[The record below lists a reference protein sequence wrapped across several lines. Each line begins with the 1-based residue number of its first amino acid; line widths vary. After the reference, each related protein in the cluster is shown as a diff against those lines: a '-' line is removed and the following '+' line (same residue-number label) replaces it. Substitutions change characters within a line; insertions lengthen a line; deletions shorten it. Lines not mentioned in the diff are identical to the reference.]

1 MFLVQACSYKSKID
15 SNYYCQKLKFSCI
28 KSNKVVNFKTSK
40 GDFEVKL
47 FGKDNPVTVSNFLE
61 NIENNIYE
69 NQKFYKIINY
79 PQIRF
84 IHGGVKPENKY
95 YTERKQNLNKTS
107 PTIPLEIKFKEEV
120 KPRYN
125 YQIKN
130 PVETVNLVNT
140 FESGSIAMVK
150 SGKDKSSS
158 TEFFF
163 VTTKIPELDGRY
175 SIFGK
180 IIKGLDVLEKINKKT
195 TLRQSRFLIKFLENI
210 YLFSTFLY

>member
-1 MFLVQACSYKSKID
+1 MAQACSYKSKID

-61 NIENNIYE
+61 NIENNIYV

-84 IHGGVKPENKY
+84 IHGGVNPENKS

-107 PTIPLEIKFKEEV
+107 PTIPLEIKFKEEI

-130 PVETVNLVNT
+130 PSETVNLVNT

-150 SGKDKSSS
+150 SGKNKSSS

-180 IIKGLDVLEKINKKT
+180 IIKGLNVLKKIN
-195 TLRQSRFLIKFLENI
+195 QEDYIKSVQISN
-210 YLFSTFLY
+210 

>member
-1 MFLVQACSYKSKID
+1 MFLVQACTYKNKID
-15 SNYYCQKLKFSCI
+15 SNYYCQKLKLSCT
-28 KSNKVVNFKTSK
+28 KNNKVVNFKTTK

-61 NIENNIYE
+61 NIENNIYV

-84 IHGGVKPENKY
+84 IHGGVNSGNKIY
-95 YTERKQNLNKTS
+95 IEKKQNLNKTS
-107 PTIPLEIKFKEEV
+107 PSIPLEIKFKEEIQ
-120 KPRYN
+120 PRYN

-130 PVETVNLVNT
+130 PNEINNLVNT

-150 SGKDKSSS
+150 SGKNKSSS

-163 VTTKIPELDGRY
+163 VTSKIPELDGRY

-180 IIKGLDVLEKINKKT
+180 IIKGLDVLKK
-195 TLRQSRFLIKFLENI
+195 
-210 YLFSTFLY
+210 

>member
-1 MFLVQACSYKSKID
+1 MVQACSYKNNID
-15 SNYYCQKLKFSCI
+15 SNYYCQKLKFSCTQI
-28 KSNKVVNFKTSK
+28 NKVVDFKTSK

-61 NIENNIYE
+61 NIENNIYV

-79 PQIRF
+79 PQVRF
-84 IHGGVKPENKY
+84 IHGGVNPENKFY
-95 YTERKQNLNKTS
+95 IERKQKLNKTS
-107 PTIPLEIKFKEEV
+107 HSIPLEIKFKEEI

-125 YQIKN
+125 YQMKN
-130 PVETVNLVNT
+130 PNETENLVNT

-150 SGKDKSSS
+150 SGKNKSSS

-163 VTTKIPELDGRY
+163 VTSEIPELDGRY

-180 IIKGLDVLEKINKKT
+180 IIKGLEVLEKINKEDY
-195 TLRQSRFLIKFLENI
+195 IKSVQISN
-210 YLFSTFLY
+210 

>member
-15 SNYYCQKLKFSCI
+15 SYYYCQKLKFSCI
-28 KSNKVVNFKTSK
+28 QSNKVVNFKTSK

-61 NIENNIYE
+61 NIDNNIYE
-69 NQKFYKIINY
+69 NKKFYKIINY
-79 PQIRF
+79 PQISF
-84 IHGGVKPENKY
+84 IHGGVNPENKSY
-95 YTERKQNLNKTS
+95 IELKQDLNKTS
-107 PTIPLEIKFKEEV
+107 PTIPLEIKFKEEI

-130 PVETVNLVNT
+130 PSEKVNLVNT

-150 SGKDKSSS
+150 SGKNKSSS

-180 IIKGLDVLEKINKKT
+180 IIKGLDVLEKINKEDY
-195 TLRQSRFLIKFLENI
+195 IKAVQISN
-210 YLFSTFLY
+210 

>member
-1 MFLVQACSYKSKID
+1 MVQACNYKNKID
-15 SNYYCQKLKFSCI
+15 SNFYCEKLKFSCTQI
-28 KSNKVVNFKTSK
+28 NKVVNFKTTK

-61 NIENNIYE
+61 NIEKNIYV
-69 NQKFYKIINY
+69 NQKFYKIINF
-79 PQIRF
+79 PQISF
-84 IHGGVKPENKY
+84 IHGGVNPENKFY
-95 YTERKQNLNKTS
+95 IERKQNLNKTS
-107 PTIPLEIKFKEEV
+107 PSIPLEIKFKEEI

-130 PVETVNLVNT
+130 PSETVNLVNT

-150 SGKDKSSS
+150 SGKNKSSS

-180 IIKGLDVLEKINKKT
+180 IIKGLDVLEKINKEDY
-195 TLRQSRFLIKFLENI
+195 IKAVQISN
-210 YLFSTFLY
+210 

>member
-1 MFLVQACSYKSKID
+1 MVQACSYKNKID

-28 KSNKVVNFKTSK
+28 QSNKVVNFKTSK

-61 NIENNIYE
+61 NIENNIYV

-84 IHGGVKPENKY
+84 IHGGVNPENKFY
-95 YTERKQNLNKTS
+95 IERNQNLNKTS
-107 PTIPLEIKFKEEV
+107 PTIPLEIKFKEEI

-130 PVETVNLVNT
+130 PNETENLVNT

-150 SGKDKSSS
+150 SGKNKSSS

-163 VTTKIPELDGRY
+163 VTNKIPELDGRY

-180 IIKGLDVLEKINKKT
+180 IIKGLDVLEKINKEDY
-195 TLRQSRFLIKFLENI
+195 IKAVQISN
-210 YLFSTFLY
+210 

>member
-1 MFLVQACSYKSKID
+1 MTSACNFKSEIN
-15 SNYYCQKLKFSCI
+15 SNYYCQKLKLRCTQ
-28 KSNKVVNFKTSK
+28 SNKVIQFKTSK

-61 NIENNIYE
+61 NISNNIYAD
-69 NQKFYKIINY
+69 QKFYKILNY
-79 PQIRF
+79 PQISF
-84 IHGGVKPENKY
+84 IHGGVNSENKFDI
-95 YTERKQNLNKTS
+95 ERNRTLNKTTPS
-107 PTIPLEIKFKEEV
+107 IPLEIKFKEEN

-130 PVETVNLVNT
+130 PYESEKLVNT

-150 SGKDKSSS
+150 RGENNSSS

-163 VTTKIPELDGRY
+163 VTNKIPELDGRY

-180 IIKGLDVLEKINKKT
+180 IIKGLDILEKIKKEDY
-195 TLRQSRFLIKFLENI
+195 IKEVQI
-210 YLFSTFLY
+210 YN

>member
-1 MFLVQACSYKSKID
+1 LVQACSYKNKID

-28 KSNKVVNFKTSK
+28 QSNKIVNFKTSK

-61 NIENNIYE
+61 NIENNIYV

-79 PQIRF
+79 PQISF
-84 IHGGVKPENKY
+84 IHGGVNPENESY
-95 YTERKQNLNKTS
+95 VERKQNLNKTS
-107 PTIPLEIKFKEEV
+107 PLIPLEIKFKEEI

-130 PVETVNLVNT
+130 PSETENLVNT

-150 SGKDKSSS
+150 SGKNNSSS

-163 VTTKIPELDGRY
+163 VTSKIPELDGRY

-180 IIKGLDVLEKINKKT
+180 IIKGLDVLEKINKEDY
-195 TLRQSRFLIKFLENI
+195 IKVVQISN
-210 YLFSTFLY
+210 

>member
-1 MFLVQACSYKSKID
+1 MVQACSYKNEID

-28 KSNKVVNFKTSK
+28 EGNKVVHFKTSK

-61 NIENNIYE
+61 NIENGIYV

-79 PQIRF
+79 PQISF
-84 IHGGVKPENKY
+84 IHGGVNPENKLY
-95 YTERKQNLNKTS
+95 IERKQNLNKKS
-107 PTIPLEIKFKEEV
+107 PSIPLEIKFKQEI

-130 PVETVNLVNT
+130 PNETKNLVNT
-140 FESGSIAMVK
+140 FDSGSIAMVK

-163 VTTKIPELDGRY
+163 VTSKFPELDGRY

-180 IIKGLDVLEKINKKT
+180 IIKGLDVLKKINKEDY
-195 TLRQSRFLIKFLENI
+195 IKAVQITN
-210 YLFSTFLY
+210 

>member
-1 MFLVQACSYKSKID
+1 MQACIYKKHFD
-15 SNYYCQKLKFSCI
+15 SNYYCQKLKLSCI
-28 KSNKVVNFKTSK
+28 QSNKVVNFKTSK
-40 GDFEVKL
+40 GDFAVKL

-61 NIENNIYE
+61 NIENNIYV

-79 PQIRF
+79 PQITF
-84 IHGGVKPENKY
+84 IHGGVNPENKLY
-95 YTERKQNLNKTS
+95 VERNKTLNKRS
-107 PTIPLEIKFKEEV
+107 PSIPLEIKFKEEI

-130 PVETVNLVNT
+130 PDESENLVNT
-140 FESGSIAMVK
+140 FENGSIAMVK
-150 SGKDKSSS
+150 SGKNKSSS

-180 IIKGLDVLEKINKKT
+180 IVKGLDVLKKINKEDY
-195 TLRQSRFLIKFLENI
+195 IKSVQIIN
-210 YLFSTFLY
+210 

>member
-1 MFLVQACSYKSKID
+1 MVY
-15 SNYYCQKLKFSCI
+15 
-28 KSNKVVNFKTSK
+28 FKTTK
-40 GDFEVKL
+40 GAFEVKL

-61 NIENNIYE
+61 NVEDGIYV

-84 IHGGVKPENKY
+84 IHGGVNPGNKLY
-95 YTERKQNLNKTS
+95 IERKQNLNKVS
-107 PTIPLEIKFKEEV
+107 PSIPLEIKFKEEI

-130 PVETVNLVNT
+130 PNEIENLVNT

-150 SGKDKSSS
+150 SGKNKSSS

-163 VTTKIPELDGRY
+163 VTNKIPELDGRY

-180 IIKGLDVLEKINKKT
+180 IVKGFDVLEKINKEDY
-195 TLRQSRFLIKFLENI
+195 IKAVQITN
-210 YLFSTFLY
+210 

>member
-1 MFLVQACSYKSKID
+1 MQSCSYKNEID
-15 SNYYCQKLKFSCI
+15 TNYYCQKFKFSCI
-28 KSNKVVNFKTSK
+28 ESNKVVLFKTTK

-61 NIENNIYE
+61 NIDSNLYV

-79 PQIRF
+79 PQIKF
-84 IHGGVKPENKY
+84 IHGGVDTRNKLY
-95 YTERKQNLNKTS
+95 IERKQNLNKTIPS
-107 PTIPLEIKFKEEV
+107 IPLEIKFKEEI

-130 PVETVNLVNT
+130 PNETENLVNT

-150 SGKDKSSS
+150 SGKNKSSS

-163 VTTKIPELDGRY
+163 VTSKIPELDGRY

-180 IIKGLDVLEKINKKT
+180 IIKGLDVLEKINKEDY
-195 TLRQSRFLIKFLENI
+195 IKAVQISN
-210 YLFSTFLY
+210 

>member
-1 MFLVQACSYKSKID
+1 MQACIYKNKID
-15 SNYYCQKLKFSCI
+15 SNYYCQKFKFNCI
-28 KSNKVVNFKTSK
+28 KSNKVIYFKTTK

-61 NIENNIYE
+61 NIDNNIYV

-84 IHGGVKPENKY
+84 IHGGVNPENKLY
-95 YTERKQNLNKTS
+95 IERKQNLNKTS
-107 PTIPLEIKFKEEV
+107 PSIPLEIKYKEEI

-130 PVETVNLVNT
+130 PNETKNLVNT
-140 FESGSIAMVK
+140 FDSGSIAMVK
-150 SGKDKSSS
+150 TSDNKSSS

-163 VTTKIPELDGRY
+163 VTSKIPELDGRY

-180 IIKGLDVLEKINKKT
+180 IIKGLDVLKKINNEDY
-195 TLRQSRFLIKFLENI
+195 IKAVQITN
-210 YLFSTFLY
+210 

>member
-1 MFLVQACSYKSKID
+1 MFLVQACSYKNKID
-15 SNYYCQKLKFSCI
+15 SNYYCQKLKFKCI
-28 KSNKVVNFKTSK
+28 QSNKVVYFRTTK

-61 NIENNIYE
+61 NIEDNIYV
-69 NQKFYKIINY
+69 NKKFYKIINFA
-79 PQIRF
+79 QIRF
-84 IHGGVKPENKY
+84 IHGGVNPKNKIY
-95 YTERKQNLNKTS
+95 IEPIQNLQKAIPS
-107 PTIPLEIKFKEEV
+107 IPLEIKFKEEI

-130 PVETVNLVNT
+130 PNETRNLVNT

-150 SGKDKSSS
+150 SGKNKSSS

-163 VTTKIPELDGRY
+163 VTSKIPELDGRY

-180 IIKGLDVLEKINKKT
+180 IIKGLDVLKKIN
-195 TLRQSRFLIKFLENI
+195 QEDYIKAVQISN
-210 YLFSTFLY
+210 

>member
-1 MFLVQACSYKSKID
+1 MQACGYKNKID
-15 SNYYCQKLKFSCI
+15 PIYYCKKLKFSCI
-28 KSNKVVNFKTSK
+28 QNNKVVYFKTTK

-47 FGKDNPVTVSNFLE
+47 FGKDNPVTVSNFIE
-61 NIENNIYE
+61 NIEDNIYV
-69 NQKFYKIINY
+69 NQKFYKIINFA
-79 PQIRF
+79 QISF
-84 IHGGVKPENKY
+84 IHGGVNPESKFY
-95 YTERKQNLNKTS
+95 IERKQNLNKKS
-107 PTIPLEIKFKEEV
+107 QSIPLEIKFKEEI

-130 PVETVNLVNT
+130 PWETVNLVNT

-150 SGKDKSSS
+150 SGKNKSSS

-180 IIKGLDVLEKINKKT
+180 IIKGLDVLEKINKEDYIKT
-195 TLRQSRFLIKFLENI
+195 VQISN
-210 YLFSTFLY
+210 

>member
-1 MFLVQACSYKSKID
+1 M
-15 SNYYCQKLKFSCI
+15 N
-28 KSNKVVNFKTSK
+28 
-40 GDFEVKL
+40 
-47 FGKDNPVTVSNFLE
+47 
-61 NIENNIYE
+61 
-69 NQKFYKIINY
+69 
-79 PQIRF
+79 
-84 IHGGVKPENKY
+84 PENKLFFELNQ
-95 YTERKQNLNKTS
+95 TFNKTS
-107 PTIPLEIKFKEEV
+107 LSIPLEIKFKEEV

-130 PVETVNLVNT
+130 PSETVNLVNT

-180 IIKGLDVLEKINKKT
+180 IIKGLEVLEKINKEDY
-195 TLRQSRFLIKFLENI
+195 IKAVQISN
-210 YLFSTFLY
+210 

>member
-1 MFLVQACSYKSKID
+1 MFLFQACSYKNKVD
-15 SNYYCQKLKFSCI
+15 SNYYCQKLRFNCI
-28 KSNKVVNFKTSK
+28 QRNKVVNFKTTK
-40 GDFEVKL
+40 GDFEVEL

-61 NIENNIYE
+61 NIENNIYV

-84 IHGGVKPENKY
+84 IHGGVNPENKSY
-95 YTERKQNLNKTS
+95 IERKQNLNKTS
-107 PTIPLEIKFKEEV
+107 PTIPLEIKFKEEA

-130 PVETVNLVNT
+130 PSETVNLVNT

-150 SGKDKSSS
+150 SGKNKSSS

-180 IIKGLDVLEKINKKT
+180 IIKGLDVLEKINNEDY
-195 TLRQSRFLIKFLENI
+195 IKAVLLSN
-210 YLFSTFLY
+210 